1 MQMYRIYINE
11 AVLIISESVPNPVKE
26 CQQIRFEHFDFLHF
40 YKRVVSEH
48 GASQYFILTQD
59 VNLVFKRI
67 KRSLTVIEAAGGLVK
82 NEGGNY
88 LFIFRRG
95 KWDLPKGKIE
105 IGENVKDAAIREV
118 EEECGVKVK
127 QIGRIICKTYH
138 VYELYGELIF
148 KQTTWYHMCAMNQV
162 NLIPQTEEGITDVR
176 WLPIK
181 DLNLVKQNTYS
192 SIQEVIPV
200 IMH

>member
-1 MQMYRIYINE
+1 MVCSDLEKAWKKFSDQ
-11 AVLIISESVPNPVKE
+11 
-26 CQQIRFEHFDFLHF
+26 FEF
-40 YKRVVSEH
+40 V
-48 GASQYFILTQD
+48 Q
-59 VNLVFKRI
+59 
-67 KRSLTVIEAAGGLVK
+67 AAGGVVVNK
-82 NEGGNY
+82 EGKM
-88 LFIFRRG
+88 LFIYRHE

-176 WLPIK
+176 WLSAK
-181 DLNLVKQNTYS
+181 EMNLVKQNTYP
-192 SIQEVIPV
+192 SIQEIIPV